1 MSPACMWYYFSFTL
15 QYSLDTSFTR
25 IWRRKNVSE
34 MRKRNFDSRRK
45 RSKSLQCGGEGEEIE
60 GGPGLY
66 MACYWLQGLDTHWLA
81 FVQKWK
87 SDEALQWNNNLGY
100 MGWIW
105 CSNLTWAVRN
115 VLMKTVTE
123 VYQSWQGPTNLD
135 NVFRVFSY
143 HIFLYIS
150 FTCFVHVSTI

>member
-1 MSPACMWYYFSFTL
+1 MSQACLWYYFSFTL

-34 MRKRNFDSRRK
+34 MRKRNFDSRRR
-45 RSKSLQCGGEGEEIE
+45 RSKYLQCGGEGEEIE
-60 GGPGLY
+60 GGPGLHR
-66 MACYWLQGLDTHWLA
+66 ACCWLQGLDTQWLA

-100 MGWIW
+100 TGWIW
-105 CSNLTWAVRN
+105 CRNLTWAVRN
-115 VLMKTVTE
+115 VLMKMVAE

-143 HIFLYIS
+143 HMFLYIS
-150 FTCFVHVSTI
+150 FTCSVHVSTV